1 MNKTVVVIAGPTAVG
16 KTALAISIA
25 QWLNAS
31 IISADSRQC
40 FKELS
45 IGVAKPSAQ
54 ELEQVPHYFINTHSV
69 EEIVSAAT
77 FEDYA
82 LQTCSRLF
90 KQDDV
95 VVMAGGTGL
104 YLKAFLEGMDPI
116 PAIDEAIRHQLTA
129 QYEEKGISW
138 LEEQLKEK
146 DPLFAAQGEMQNP
159 QRMLRSLEVIEA
171 TGTSITAF
179 QKGQKKQR
187 DFNVIQIALDMPRE
201 ELYNRINLR
210 VDEMMKAGLLYEAEH
225 LKHLSHFNAL
235 QTVGYRELFDYFNGI
250 YSLDQGIE
258 KIKQNTRHYAK
269 RQLTWFRRDQKN
281 TWFHPNETR
290 QIKNYIEQQLKTA
303 GL

>member
-40 FKELS
+40 FKELT
-45 IGVAKPSAQ
+45 IGVAKPSVE
-54 ELEQVPHYFINTHSV
+54 ELDQVPHYFINTHSV
-69 EEIVSAAT
+69 EETVSAAT
-77 FEDYA
+77 FEAYA
-82 LQTCSRLF
+82 LQTCSGLF

-138 LEEQLKEK
+138 LEAQLKEK

-159 QRMLRSLEVIEA
+159 QRMLRALEVKEA

-210 VDEMMKAGLLYEAEH
+210 VDEMMKAGLLYETEH

-250 YSLDQGIE
+250 YSLDQAIE